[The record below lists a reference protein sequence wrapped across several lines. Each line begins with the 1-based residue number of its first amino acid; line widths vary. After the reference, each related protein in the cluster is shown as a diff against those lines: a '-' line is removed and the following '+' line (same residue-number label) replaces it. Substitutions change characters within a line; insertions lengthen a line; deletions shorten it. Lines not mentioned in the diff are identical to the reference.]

1 MKISNQNITLIIYLA
16 LLTVVISIWIW
27 ELKTFD
33 ERLRIIFSWENLY
46 TFSNII
52 YALKLTNLFTASLA
66 SIVFVVG
73 IFLKKETGWILITG
87 WFYFFLFNSFSS
99 LIKDGMYEGQIE
111 FFFILFFIV
120 IIGLI
125 LTMNNFGGIKKYHN
139 VDRKNKIKLNFKAI
153 GIAVLLVGFR
163 IFKNYLLENHL

>member
-1 MKISNQNITLIIYLA
+1 MKISNQNITLIIYLG

-99 LIKDGMYEGQIE
+99 LIKDGMSEGSIE
-111 FFFILFFIV
+111 FLFILFFIV

-125 LTMNNFGGIKKYHN
+125 HTMNNFGGIKMYHK